1 MALILVAT
9 PAAANANSYETLV
22 EANAYFESRLPLSP
36 PWEDAESPSAAL
48 VMATR
53 TLESSFMPGKRL
65 VQAGDASYYVTR
77 RQWTGTPSTTTQRLS
92 WPRTGMYDRNGNLI
106 PSGEIPYELKDATSE
121 LAGQLIGS
129 DRTLDNDVIVQGIT
143 SLKAG
148 SVALSFKD
156 SIAPQV
162 LPDAAVNMLPPSWFT
177 DEIIA
182 AAYSAGSAEFEVI

>member
-1 MALILVAT
+1 MALILIST

-22 EANAYFESRLPLSP
+22 EANTYFESRLPLSP
-36 PWEDAESPSAAL
+36 PWEDAEYPSVAL

-53 TLESSFMPGKRL
+53 TLEAAFMPGKRL

-77 RQWTGTPSTTTQRLS
+77 RQWTGTPSTATQRLS

-106 PSGEIPYELKDATSE
+106 PSGEIPYELKDAISE
-121 LAGQLIGS
+121 LAGQLSAS

-143 SLKAG
+143 SLRAG

-162 LPDAAVNMLPPSWFT
+162 IPDAVINMLPPSWYT
-177 DEIIA
+177 EEIITSV
-182 AAYSAGSAEFEVI
+182 YSAEFEVI